1 MKVKLLT
8 TFLVL
13 AAVSTSPIVFST
25 PASSATPAP
34 KTLKLLWSDEFS
46 AKKVSLP
53 NPKNWDFDIGN
64 SYGWGNSELEY
75 YTNKTSNVSQDGKG
89 HLIITANRISDA
101 AGTQVGTAAGTPQIL
116 NICYECQFTSAKLKT
131 ANRLGFKYGR
141 IEARMKLPSGLGTWP
156 AFWML
161 GADLLDGNGWPECGE
176 IDVLEARGDLP
187 PVAYGTLHGPNFG
200 NGGGYGNT
208 FTGGD
213 PLASAYHVYAVEW
226 KKNRVDMYV
235 DDNLYFSATPADVAP
250 GRWVFNHEFFLIL
263 NLAMGG
269 EFTGDLDPAM
279 SQAKLSVDYIR
290 YYSVN
295 GVGTLYKHSA

>member
-13 AAVSTSPIVFST
+13 AVVSTSPIVFST

-75 YTNKTSNVSQDGKG
+75 YTNKTSNVAQDGKG

-161 GADLLDGNGWPECGE
+161 GADLLEGNGWPECGE

-187 PVAYGTLHGPNFG
+187 PVAYGTL
-200 NGGGYGNT
+200 
-208 FTGGD
+208 
-213 PLASAYHVYAVEW
+213 
-226 KKNRVDMYV
+226 
-235 DDNLYFSATPADVAP
+235 
-250 GRWVFNHEFFLIL
+250 
-263 NLAMGG
+263 
-269 EFTGDLDPAM
+269 LDPILAT
-279 SQAKLSVDYIR
+279 
-290 YYSVN
+290 
-295 GVGTLYKHSA
+295 GVGMEIPSPARTHWLRLTMSTRSNGRRIESICMSTTICTFRLPPPMWRQGDGSSITSSF